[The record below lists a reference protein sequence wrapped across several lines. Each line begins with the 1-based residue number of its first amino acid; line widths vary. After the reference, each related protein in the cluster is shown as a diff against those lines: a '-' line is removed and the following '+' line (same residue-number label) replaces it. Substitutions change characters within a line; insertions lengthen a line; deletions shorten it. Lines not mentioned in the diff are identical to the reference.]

1 MSEERSVRVTLEEAR
16 SRDRTDW
23 ARVDAMT
30 DEELHQNALDDPDNP
45 PLTEEQLARARRVPD
60 VRAIRTA
67 LGMTQEEFARAYE
80 ISLYSIRDW
89 EQGRSRPDFTART
102 LLRVI
107 ERRPEMVREAL
118 GTNEKVA
125 S

>member
-1 MSEERSVRVTLEEAR
+1 
-16 SRDRTDW
+16 
-23 ARVDAMT
+23 MT
-30 DEELHQNALDDPDNP
+30 EEELHQNALEDPDNP
-45 PLTEEQLARARRVPD
+45 PPTEKQLARARRVPN
-60 VRAIRTA
+60 VRAIRTK

-80 ISLYSIRDW
+80 ISLHSIRDW

-102 LLRVI
+102 LLRLI

-118 GTNEKVA
+118 A

>member
-1 MSEERSVRVTLEEAR
+1 MKEGRIVRVTIDKPGGAGQ
-16 SRDRTDW
+16 TDW

-67 LGMTQEEFARAYE
+67 LGMTQEEFAR
-80 ISLYSIRDW
+80 
-89 EQGRSRPDFTART
+89 T
-102 LLRVI
+102 
-107 ERRPEMVREAL
+107 
-118 GTNEKVA
+118 
-125 S
+125 